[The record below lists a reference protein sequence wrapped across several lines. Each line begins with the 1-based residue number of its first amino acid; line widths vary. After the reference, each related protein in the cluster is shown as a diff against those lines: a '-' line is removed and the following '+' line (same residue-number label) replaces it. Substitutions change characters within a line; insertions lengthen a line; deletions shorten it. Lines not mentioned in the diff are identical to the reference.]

1 MASCFWLSKAAPE
14 TKNPFKLLKTKHLP
28 KHLPCIPTSGT
39 HLAILS
45 GVTRQKV
52 R

>member
-1 MASCFWLSKAAPE
+1 MACCFWLSKAAPE
-14 TKNPFKLLKTKHLP
+14 TKNPFKPLKTKYLP

-45 GVTRQKV
+45 GVTGQKV